1 MSKEYKKELIK
12 EAIELSN
19 AEGISGFEDNIAEL
33 IKQKLAGVKGITF
46 DRDNLGSLAVFKKGT
61 GGEDAPTISF
71 TAHMDEIGFMITEI
85 TKEGFAKFTAI
96 GGWWG
101 HVVLGQRLKVH
112 LSSGK
117 ELVGIVGSKPPHLL
131 TLAESKMVLKI
142 KDLFLDFGADS
153 KEQLVE
159 WGLGLGDPVVPYQ
172 DTAFSTLNPNRI
184 IGKAFDNRISVLMGI
199 ELIRRLAKEEHEANV
214 LFIGST
220 QEEVGLRGA
229 RTSAYKWTP
238 DVAFAVDVTFAYDT
252 PGMEPKDTKL
262 GTGVALSLFDSS
274 VIGNPKLLKYTEQ
287 IAKDN
292 DIKYT
297 FDGLVGGGTDAGVI
311 HLTKDG
317 VITMT
322 LSIPSRYMHSHN
334 SMIDLVDLEQTVK
347 LGVAFVKSFTKDSLK
362 GLKY

>member
-1 MSKEYKKELIK
+1 MSKEYKEELIS

-19 AEGISGFEDNIAEL
+19 VDGISGFESNVAEL
-33 IKQKLAGVKGITF
+33 IKQKLEGVPNLTF
-46 DRDNLGSLAVFKKGT
+46 DKDNLGSLAVYKKGS

-71 TAHMDEIGFMITEI
+71 TAHMDEVGFMITEI
-85 TKEGFAKFTAI
+85 TKEGFVKFTAI

-101 HVVLGQRLKVH
+101 HVVLGQRLKV
-112 LSSGK
+112 LTNSGK
-117 ELVGIVGSKPPHLL
+117 EIVGIVGSKAPHLL
-131 TLAESKMVLKI
+131 TAAEAKTVLKI
-142 KDLFLDFGADS
+142 KDLFIDFGADS
-153 KEQLVE
+153 KEQLE
-159 WGLGLGDPVVPYQ
+159 KWGISLGNPVVPYQ
-172 DTAFSTLNPNRI
+172 ASAFSTLNPNRI
-184 IGKAFDNRISVLMGI
+184 IGKAFDDRISILMGI
-199 ELIRRLAKEEHEANV
+199 ELIRRLEKVDHEANV
-214 LFIGST
+214 YFIAST

-229 RTSAYKWTP
+229 RTSSYKWTP

-252 PGMEPKDTKL
+252 PGMEQKDTKL

-274 VIGNPKLLKYTEQ
+274 IIANPKLLRYTEQ

-297 FDGLVGGGTDAGVI
+297 FDGLVGGGTDAGII

-334 SMIDLVDLEQTVK
+334 SMIDLVDLEQTIK
-347 LGVAFVKSFTKDSLK
+347 LGVEFVKSFTKDSLK
-362 GLKY
+362 GLKV